1 MGNTS
6 STSGQGTLSD
16 LMDTG
21 MKFMVGENA
30 TKPLLAPKYNHYTAP
45 GVFTRPDQKRAKRE
59 TGPSEEGNDEIV
71 TLLLVFN
78 VKNVGPW
85 ETRVLSHYQ

>member
-6 STSGQGTLSD
+6 STSNQGTLSD

-59 TGPSEEGNDEIV
+59 AGPSEEGNDEIV
-71 TLLLVFN
+71 T
-78 VKNVGPW
+78 
-85 ETRVLSHYQ
+85 